1 MSFGSRLD
9 LPLQMMSPS
18 TNALDPPMPPTSTS
32 RPASRFV
39 RLARLCNRHRW
50 RTFGVWLLALVVV
63 QLIASSV
70 GAKQI
75 SSFRLPG
82 TESQRA
88 YDLLAEHFP
97 AAKGDTDQI
106 VFRARSGTLNDTAT
120 RTRIEAA
127 LKKVTAAGTVSKVES
142 PFSAGG
148 QLTRDR
154 RIGVASVTYTKSTND
169 ITPKALEKIQ
179 KSAFTAR
186 SPALQVEHGGPGAEV
201 VRFENS
207 QGPSEFVGILAA
219 AVVLLITFGSL
230 VAAGLPLVAT
240 LLALGTT
247 LGVITL
253 ISHVVDTPDFATQLA
268 SLIGLGVGIDY
279 ALFVVTRFRAEVRSG
294 RDRDEAIDV
303 AVDTAG
309 RTVMFAAITVVI
321 ALLGLLLLGLSF
333 MQGVAL
339 GAATAVLATMFA
351 ALTIIPALIG
361 GSGNFFEGALRE
373 FDARGGF
380 RLWGIKRR
388 VPIPGRRWRAARAS
402 RRERKRADGAGWER
416 WSHAVQRHPWIA
428 VAISLVVLIGLAL
441 PAMNLRLGSSDAGVD
456 PPGSTTR
463 NAYRL
468 IADGFGAGTNGS
480 FLIVAQ
486 LPAKGG
492 KAAAGRIAA
501 AVRNDK
507 AFTFVAPP
515 ASSPDGQV
523 ATVTAYP
530 RTGPQDKATTN
541 TLKSLRDRVLPPVE
555 RQTGART
562 QVGGFTAS
570 NEDFSQV
577 VAGKL
582 PLFVGVVVLF
592 SALLLLAVFRSVIIP
607 IKAAVMNLLSIGA
620 ALGFVTLVFQEGH
633 GASLLGI
640 GTGPIESFVP
650 VLMFA
655 IVFGLSMDYEVF
667 LISRVHEEWEKTRDA
682 SSSVARGLQTTGRV
696 ITAAASIMVL
706 VFASF
711 ALGDDRVIKLFGI
724 GLASAV
730 LFDAVII
737 RCLLVPAL
745 MEIFGRRAWW
755 LPSWLDRR
763 LPRIA
768 IEAERHPPAPPEPV
782 PDPA

>member
-1 MSFGSRLD
+1 MT
-9 LPLQMMSPS
+9 SPA
-18 TNALDPPMPPTSTS
+18 T

-39 RLARLCNRHRW
+39 RLARICNAHRW
-50 RTFGVWLLALVVV
+50 RTFGVWLLTLVAI
-63 QLIASSV
+63 QAAASAV
-70 GAKQI
+70 GVKQI

-88 YDLLAEHFP
+88 YDLLAQHFP
-97 AAKGDTDQI
+97 AAKGDSDQL
-106 VFRARSGTLNDTAT
+106 VFRARSGALTDKPNRA
-120 RTRIEAA
+120 RIDAA
-127 LKKVTAAGTVSKVES
+127 LKRVAAADTVATVDS
-142 PFSAGG
+142 PFSPRG
-148 QLTRDR
+148 QLTKDG
-154 RIGVASVTYTKSTND
+154 RIGVATLNYEKSTND
-169 ITPKALEKIQ
+169 IEPATLEKVE
-179 KSAFTAR
+179 KAAFTAR
-186 SPALQVEHGGPGAEV
+186 SAGLQVEHGGPGAEV
-201 VRFENS
+201 VRFTNS
-207 QGPSEFVGILAA
+207 QEPSEFVGILAA

-230 VAAGLPLVAT
+230 VAAGLPLLAT

-247 LGVITL
+247 LAVITL
-253 ISHVVDTPDFATQLA
+253 ISHLVDTPDFAAQLA

-294 RDRDEAIDV
+294 RDRDEAIEV
-303 AVDTAG
+303 AIDTAG

-361 GSGNFFEGALRE
+361 GSHGFMDGVVRE

-380 RLWGIKRR
+380 RFWGTKRR
-388 VPIPGRRWRAARAS
+388 LSLPGRGWRARRAAR
-402 RRERKRADGAGWER
+402 RERRRADGAAWHR
-416 WSHAVQRHPWIA
+416 WSHAVQRRPWPA
-428 VAISLVVLIGLAL
+428 AGLAL
-441 PAMNLRLGSSDAGVD
+441 VLLLALAYPATHIRLGSSDAGVD

-463 NAYRL
+463 NAYHL

-480 FLIVAQ
+480 FLVVAQ
-486 LPAKGG
+486 LAEKGD

-501 AVRNDK
+501 ALRNDK
-507 AFTFVAPP
+507 DFTFVAPP
-515 ASSPDGQV
+515 AVSPDGQV

-530 RTGPQDKATTN
+530 RTGPQDEATTQ
-541 TLKSLRDRVLPPVE
+541 TLERLRDDVVPGTE
-555 RQTGART
+555 RSTGARIE
-562 QVGGFTAS
+562 VGGFTAS
-570 NEDFSQV
+570 NEDFSDV

-582 PLFVGVVVLF
+582 PLFVGVVVVL
-592 SALLLLAVFRSVIIP
+592 SALLLMALFRSVVIP
-607 IKAAVMNLLSIGA
+607 VKAALMNLLSIGA
-620 ALGFVTLVFQEGH
+620 ALGFVTLIFQDGH
-633 GASLLGI
+633 GAGLLGI

-667 LISRVHEEWEKTRDA
+667 LLSRVHEAWERTHDA
-682 SSSVARGLQTTGRV
+682 SASVASGLQTTGRV

-711 ALGDDRVIKLFGI
+711 ALGDDRIIKLFGL

-763 LPRIA
+763 LPRLA
-768 IEAERHPPAPPEPV
+768 IEAPEESV
-782 PDPA
+782 